1 MSLVSL
7 YDEASLWMT
16 PSGAK
21 DGKLFSELPTDGS
34 GDFTFSRGSNL
45 AATRVDVNGLIEK
58 GRENLLTESNNF
70 SDSDWAKVNTSVTGG
85 QTGYDGSSDAWL
97 LSKSA
102 ANGYVRQVNLNFNGV
117 QTFSVYAKAGSS
129 DWTTLLIQGA
139 AAYNVWFDLQNGI
152 VGDTTLPSVNFIGG
166 SINSVGNGWYRCSIT
181 INGTSVTNARVY
193 PADGDRNT
201 SATSGSIYIQ
211 DAQLELGLVATD
223 YIETG
228 ASTAQAGILEDMP
241 RLDYSGGASCPSL
254 LLEPQR
260 SNLVTQSEYFNSY
273 SKVTSDATAV
283 PVVTDNYAISP
294 EGLQN
299 AARVVVT
306 KPSTDNDYAFI
317 REAKSIAKTSGDKM
331 SQSVYLKATDASQI
345 GKIVDVYAYDGS
357 YLSVT
362 NHTLTSEW
370 ERVEAIHTASVGTSN
385 TEMVIGKAR
394 AYAGGTTLAN
404 MATDFLVYGHQF
416 ENGSSYPTSYI
427 PTYGTSQTRSLDT
440 FEVTGISDLIDSQG
454 GVMLLESQALD
465 RNQGYSGISLSDDT
479 FTNNA
484 QIRYGSATDQVQIQY
499 RVGSSNECLASNSEN
514 DITNNLKIA
523 FKYEA
528 NSFKMFVNGV
538 LEATDTSGSVNA
550 ANTFDTIKS
559 DRGDGNDKYIGKIK
573 QLVVFP
579 TALTDSECVELTIN
593 GLKEELIAAYK
604 TRVTTLEEGASERL
618 DTYLQ
623 SLEDFI
629 II

>member
-273 SKVTSDATAV
+273 SKITSDATAV

-427 PTYGTSQTRSLDT
+427 PTYGTSQTRSFDSCT
-440 FEVTGISDLIDSQG
+440 ATSVSDLIGQEQGTIFIDATLSNVLDS
-454 GVMLLESQALD
+454 
-465 RNQGYSGISLSDDT
+465 N
-479 FTNNA
+479 
-484 QIRYGSATDQVQIQY
+484 IRGLIELNDGTTSNRFSIY
-499 RVGSSNECLASNSEN
+499 RVGNTTNVTALVFKADAASASAISSS
-514 DITNNLKIA
+514 TGQTKIIIA
-523 FKYEA
+523 YDEVSVRFY
-528 NSFKMFVNGV
+528 FNGV
-538 LEATDTSGSVNA
+538 LIGTTTSAPIPACNQIDLGIITNRA
-550 ANTFDTIKS
+550 
-559 DRGDGNDKYIGKIK
+559 DRVLGDVIN
-573 QLVVFP
+573 QALVFP